1 MIINYSTKKNL
12 LKFFSRVKKKRK
24 KIIIKRD
31 EVHTLMK
38 EQQFWYF
45 LKINFQEEPVRR
57 VI

>member
-31 EVHTLMK
+31 EVHILMK

-45 LKINFQEEPVRR
+45 LKNAPR
-57 VI
+57 